1 MHIGKFKGTG
11 IILRLAVVLAMLL
24 SVFGF
29 MVQPAAAAA
38 SIDQVRDPGPPDYV
52 LNTAGQFEN
61 IWWKITYQNSLTPD
75 HMNWRLFGPA
85 PDDVNVGP
93 QIGSTL
99 IYDLNPLPGDLPM
112 MPVNNGDGTL
122 SIFNTENN
130 VGNGAHGTDT
140 DKAKKVLITPAFA
153 PGIYTSR
160 VDFYSSPTTLDSSS
174 LVTFNVRQPMLLF
187 KYEDLNGDGNLDAG
201 EPGLDDWTFTVTG
214 PAGQEWSYT
223 GFVSAVTDNRHFTA
237 TGLTNRFPTSGSDL
251 LVNEAH
257 VGAYNLSGDA
267 FTLDVPMSPL
277 PSVGQ
282 FISTVPTATFSSYT
296 ADGGYLELPNGVL
309 WSGAYTFVETLKSGW
324 RNTDP
329 GVVIPTLTK
338 VVNVPADT
346 PDPGT
351 FMVIFGN
358 QELGRLDIFKFNDL
372 NNSGAWDP
380 GEPGLNGWEF
390 LVEGTAYSHMGTTT
404 GAGINAGHLI
414 IENLLPGNFTVTE
427 DTQTGWTCTTL
438 NPQTKSVTAGE
449 TTSYTFGN
457 YRPLGSLVVFKFE
470 DVVNDGVFT
479 PADGEGP
486 LGNWAFTI
494 TGPSGTF
501 NELTDASGY
510 ITLDNLE
517 PGDYIVTETTAAG
530 WICTTLNPQTKEVLP
545 LETTHYEFGNQAVE
559 RHVPATTDL
568 GLWILIAGLGGAM
581 AFFVIRRNRKTTG

>member
-1 MHIGKFKGTG
+1 
-11 IILRLAVVLAMLL
+11 MLL

-61 IWWKITYQNSLTPD
+61 IWWKITYQSSLTPD

-85 PDDVNVGP
+85 LDDVNVGP
-93 QIGSTL
+93 QIGSTVV
-99 IYDLNPLPGDLPM
+99 YDLNPLPGDLPM
-112 MPVNNGDGTL
+112 MPINNGDGTL

-140 DKAKKVLITPAFA
+140 DRAKKILITPAFA

-160 VDFYSSPTTLDSSS
+160 VDFYSGPTTLDSSS

-187 KYEDLNGDGNLDAG
+187 KYEDLNGDGNLDVG

-223 GFVSAVTDNRHFTA
+223 GFVSAVTDGSHFTA
-237 TGLTNRFPTSGSDL
+237 TGLTNRFPTSGLSL
-251 LVNEAH
+251 LVNEAN
-257 VGAYNLSGDA
+257 VGAYNLVGDA
-267 FTLDVPMSPL
+267 FTLDVPMAPL

-309 WSGAYTFVETLKSGW
+309 WSGAYTFVETLESGW

-329 GVVIPTLTK
+329 GVVVPALTK

-351 FMVIFGN
+351 FMVVFGN

-390 LVEGTAYSHMGTTT
+390 LVEGTAYNYTDVTT
-404 GAGINAGHLI
+404 GAGVNAGHLI
-414 IENLLPGNFTVTE
+414 IEDLLPGNYTVTE
-427 DTQTGWTCTTL
+427 ATQSGWTCTTL
-438 NPQTKSVTAGE
+438 NPQTKSVTAGA
-449 TTSYTFGN
+449 TTNYSFGN
-457 YRPLGSLVVFKFE
+457 YRPLGSLEVFKFE

-501 NELTDASGY
+501 NELTDAMGY
-510 ITLDNLE
+510 ITLNNLE
-517 PGDYIVTETTAAG
+517 PGNYTVTETTAPG

-545 LETTHYEFGNQAVE
+545 LDTAHYEFGNQRVE
-559 RHVPATTDL
+559 RHVPTTTDL

-581 AFFVIRRNRKTTG
+581 AFFVIRRNRKSTG